1 MYVFLFVFCCF
12 KQKTAYEMRIS
23 DWSSD
28 VCSSDLVWSLLSK
41 LTLCTSYGRPVSS
54 SMIDA
59 FTPLGVGSE
68 YSWMRSGC
76 CAGHFRV
83 IENADKS
90 GFMSAPKSGISV
102 YRNGLS
108 AGHVPVLS
116 SRHCEEAEGR

>member
-1 MYVFLFVFCCF
+1 M
-12 KQKTAYEMRIS
+12 S

-28 VCSSDLVWSLLSK
+28 VCSSDLSGAPSGPFGSSIAGILLFGFSDIDSGEVWSLLSK

-90 GFMSAPKSGISV
+90 GFMLAPKSGISV
-102 YRNGLS
+102 YRNEIGR
-108 AGHVPVLS
+108 AHV
-116 SRHCEEAEGR
+116 